1 TTLTSTWSTSPASVV
16 YGQDITFSATVLSAQ
31 SPEVTG
37 TLPPAGT
44 VSFYDTTGG
53 GMVFLATTILSLS
66 DVATFHSASL
76 STPLTAGTQLIEAIY
91 NADGTPANYATSN
104 QTISQ
109 DIAQDST
116 TITSFKSSLN
126 PSIYGNTVT
135 FTVTLIANA
144 PGSGSPTGTVSFSD
158 GGVTL

>member
-1 TTLTSTWSTSPASVV
+1 APTTTTLTSTWSTSPASAV

-31 SPEVTG
+31 SPEVPG

-53 GMVFLATTILSLS
+53 GMILLGTATLNAS

-76 STPLTAGTQLIEAIY
+76 GTPLTAGTHLIEAVY

-104 QTISQ
+104 QTIS
-109 DIAQDST
+109 
-116 TITSFKSSLN
+116 
-126 PSIYGNTVT
+126 
-135 FTVTLIANA
+135 
-144 PGSGSPTGTVSFSD
+144 
-158 GGVTL
+158 